1 MEKLELVDEIEPGT
15 SIIGLDLSLRST
27 GYAII
32 DVVTGNILSMD
43 TIKTSKEMSDQETFM
58 HISGKIIELCKKH
71 NVKYAARETTFV
83 KQRKTAIRLAELGG
97 SVLTALLR
105 TVGVKVLE
113 GYAPANIKKVITGKG
128 DKEKKDVAAELQ
140 KTYPGLFF
148 DLPFSMKELKRKK
161 IIKTDD
167 LYDALGVAVIL
178 RRKLVK
184 I

>member
-1 MEKLELVDEIEPGT
+1 MKSNPT

-32 DVVTGNILSMD
+32 DVITGNILSMN

-58 HISGKIIELCKKH
+58 YISGEIIKLCEKY
-71 NVKYAARETTFV
+71 NVEYAARETTFV
-83 KQRKTAIRLAELGG
+83 KQKKTAIRLAELGG
-97 SVLTALLR
+97 SVLTTLLR
-105 TVGVKVLE
+105 TVGVKILD
-113 GYAPANIKKVITGKG
+113 GYTPANIKKIITGKG

-140 KTYPGLFF
+140 KTYPNLLF
-148 DLPFSMKELKRKK
+148 DLPFSMKELKRKN
-161 IIKTDD
+161 ILKTDD

-178 RRKLVK
+178 RRKIVE